1 MDTFRPFSFTH
12 AAALVVLAAVIGL
25 LVAVGRRQQRGAG
38 PTRFEVSLA
47 VANLVFWFAAHGWWN
62 TPPQFDPARTLP
74 LQMCHLVSL
83 GASFALLTRRRWLRA
98 LLYFWGIGLA
108 TQALI
113 TPGLT
118 DPPTTIWFWAF
129 WFQHGFIQLAVV
141 YDLAVL
147 RYRPDWRDYRFA
159 CVAAL
164 AYITAVVPL
173 NLLLGANY
181 GFLGD
186 TKPQMPTILDLL
198 GPWPLRLVFIVALV
212 AVVMALLMLPWR
224 RSLRRETD
232 AARLKGR
239 D

>member
-1 MDTFRPFSFTH
+1 LDTFRPFSLTH
-12 AAALVVLAAVIGL
+12 AAALLGIAAVIW
-25 LVAVGRRQQRGAG
+25 LVVVAGRRQRDDAA
-38 PTRFEVSLA
+38 PTSFEKSLA
-47 VANLVFWFAAHGWWN
+47 IANLLFWFTAHGYWN
-62 TPPQFDPARTLP
+62 TLPQFDPVKTLP

-83 GASFALLTRRRWLRA
+83 GASFALLTRQRWLRT
-98 LLYFWGIGLA
+98 LLYFWGIGLC

-147 RYRPDWRDYRFA
+147 RYRPAWRDYGFA
-159 CVAAL
+159 CAA
-164 AYITAVVPL
+164 AFAWAAVVLPL

-186 TKPQMPTILDLL
+186 SKPETPSIVDLL
-198 GPWPLRLVFIVALV
+198 GPWPGRLAIIVALV
-212 AVVMALLMLPWR
+212 AAVMALLMLPWR
-224 RSLRRETD
+224 R
-232 AARLKGR
+232 AARPTTA
-239 D
+239 